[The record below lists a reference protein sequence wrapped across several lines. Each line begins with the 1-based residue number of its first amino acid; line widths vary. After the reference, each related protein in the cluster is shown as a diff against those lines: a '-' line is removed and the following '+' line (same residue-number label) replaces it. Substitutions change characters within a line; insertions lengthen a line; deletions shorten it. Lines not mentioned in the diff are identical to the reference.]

1 MSPQLHVLLTV
12 SLHTRVCAGV
22 DFTLFK
28 IFISAHNWKCECVF
42 TKNQIHLC
50 SYLSR
55 VPSRCSI
62 AKNSFCLAGKKEGE
76 EALMKISADLC
87 TFEIVLFK
95 SSIACIHTY
104 FISIALC
111 MLREAMGIIY
121 VVQEEREIKEK
132 GEKERKKATDRSDII
147 QKKPH
152 RTLRGAE
159 AKEIRAQLIKHLNEV
174 IKSVA
179 FFIQLPLVKNN

>member
-1 MSPQLHVLLTV
+1 
-12 SLHTRVCAGV
+12 
-22 DFTLFK
+22 
-28 IFISAHNWKCECVF
+28 
-42 TKNQIHLC
+42 
-50 SYLSR
+50 
-55 VPSRCSI
+55 
-62 AKNSFCLAGKKEGE
+62 
-76 EALMKISADLC
+76 MKISADLC